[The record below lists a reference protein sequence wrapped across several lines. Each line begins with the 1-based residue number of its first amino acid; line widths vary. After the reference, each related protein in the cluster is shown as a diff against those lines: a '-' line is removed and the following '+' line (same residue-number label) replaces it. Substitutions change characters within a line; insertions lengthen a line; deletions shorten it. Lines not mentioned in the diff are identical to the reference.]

1 MIQEDLNDYN
11 RIKKD
16 VNARIWQYDLNTHD
30 IRPVAVLN
38 QTPDVSNPNAGEWES
53 SGIIDVS
60 EIFGKDTL
68 AMSMFK
74 HIQ

>member
-11 RIKKD
+11 RIKNG

-38 QTPDVSNPNAGEWES
+38 QTPDVSNAQRGRM
-53 SGIIDVS
+53 GIKWNNRRFRD
-60 EIFGKDTL
+60 L
-68 AMSMFK
+68 W
-74 HIQ
+74 

>member
-1 MIQEDLNDYN
+1 MATSANSLMIQEDLNDYN
-11 RIKKD
+11 RIKNG

-60 EIFGKDTL
+60 RSLVKILG
-68 AMSMFK
+68 
-74 HIQ
+74 